1 MIIAKGQYPIPFR
14 TRKSSLSA
22 PMVLCLKTRKSRTL
36 PGYSKMKNLIVVTG
50 GVGFVGSNL
59 IELLLNKTS
68 YKIISLDNYSSGS
81 KKNHIK
87 DKRIKYIK
95 DETLN
100 ISKILKKQKKNI
112 KAIFHFGE
120 FARIF
125 QSFKNFDK
133 CYQSNSI
140 GSKAVFK
147 FCLDNK
153 IKLIYSATSAS
164 LGNKGNDKDLSPY
177 AFTKSKNLE
186 LLENLK
192 KWFNFKFEVIFFYN
206 VYGPRQIKTGDM
218 ATVIGIF
225 EDQYLNKKPI
235 TVVRPGTQ
243 SRRFTHISD
252 TVDACYEA
260 FKANKCR
267 FYSISNKNS
276 YSILEVAKMFKSKI
290 SFLKPRLGERFASA
304 LTKMSNNRKIVQKY
318 GKLQLKDYIS
328 SFIKSS

>member
-1 MIIAKGQYPIPFR
+1 
-14 TRKSSLSA
+14 
-22 PMVLCLKTRKSRTL
+22 
-36 PGYSKMKNLIVVTG
+36 MKNLIIVTG
-50 GVGFVGSNL
+50 GAGFVGSNL
-59 IELLLNKTS
+59 IELLLKKTK

-87 DKRIKYIK
+87 DKRIQYINA
-95 DETLN
+95 ETLN
-100 ISKILKKQKKNI
+100 ISKVLKKSKKKI

-120 FARIF
+120 FSRIF
-125 QSFKNFDK
+125 QSFKNFDE

-164 LGNKGNDKDLSPY
+164 LGNNGNDKNLSPY
-177 AFTKSKNLE
+177 SFTKSKNLE

-206 VYGPRQIKTGDM
+206 VYGPRQIKVGNM

-225 EDQYLNKKPI
+225 ENQYLNKKPI

-260 FKANKCR
+260 FKVNKCR
-267 FYSISNKNS
+267 FYSISNEHS
-276 YSILEVAKMFKSKI
+276 YSILGVAKMFKSKI
-290 SFLKPRLGERFASA
+290 SFLKPRLGERYASA
-304 LTKMSNNRKIVQKY
+304 LTKISNNRKIIQKY

-328 SFIKSS
+328 SFIKSP